1 MPLGVSFSPLGIAAP
16 IPLSSS
22 VNCALVFV
30 PASANFSGLPITVQ
44 VALSAISP
52 SAASALPAEKFSKK
66 LRTIFLFVSALIE
79 HLPSAPLVTQHAL
92 KDYLPALQS

>member
-16 IPLSSS
+16 IPLRSS

-30 PASANFSGLPITVQ
+30 PASANFSGLPITVH

-52 SAASALPAEKFSKK
+52 RAASALPAEKFSKK
-66 LRTIFLFVSALIE
+66 LRTTFLFVSVLIG
-79 HLPSAPLVTQHAL
+79 HLLYAPLFTYRTV
-92 KDYLPALQS
+92 KVYLLVL